1 MELTPQQKS
10 AVTSNSQFIAILAGA
25 GSGKTKTLTERI
37 CDLINNKN
45 IKPEEILALTFSSKA
60 AQEMKKRIHQNL
72 GEESKGIWVKTFH
85 SFGLE
90 ILKLNH
96 QNFEEK
102 SQRFE
107 IVDTATK
114 NRHIKSLIN
123 LHKLEAFPKDILSF
137 ISKIKNKIVNC
148 SSDFEAV
155 FDKYNQILRENN
167 LVDLDDLVWLAV
179 DIIKKNSNIQAHLH
193 KRFKHILIDEYQ
205 DINDIQNELVS
216 LILSPSASLCIV
228 GDDDQCIY
236 EWRGSKPQYIKEF
249 ASRNNVE
256 KIFLSDNFRSQE
268 RVVEL
273 ANKFIS
279 NNKDRLEKSM
289 IPRVEARSTPLFYM
303 LGGIEQ
309 EASFIANTIKKL
321 YEAEMHKYNDFA
333 ILIRSG
339 KQSEALTYALN
350 TSEIPYSFQK
360 EESGTEF
367 TMLLTVLY
375 SIMDYTFNNNISRA
389 INFPDTSLDNF
400 TYMDLRDDNGLNELS
415 ILDTLEHLFN
425 SNLTWEGCQ
434 KFRKRYE
441 YIKYLSQK
449 NKFEK
454 MKVTDI
460 LTELYGFY
468 DSEEVKTTE
477 FKNQL
482 QIVNS
487 VIKIAQEWE
496 KTTNDLSIRAFIDYL
511 VCAIENNEEL
521 DNSNSD
527 DAVNI
532 LTCHRAKGLEFPIV
546 IIPGVHVGSFP
557 NDYFIKSESDLEQER
572 RLFYVAMTRAVER
585 LIITCYEHP
594 YSAKGS
600 SIIKNGFI
608 AEIPEIVEW
617 TKNATRN
624 DKTSNDTVFQSNTV
638 PDDNYNEY
646 DCYDGYG
653 DLNPYDLDADDY
665 EAWMDSIE

>member
-1 MELTPQQKS
+1 MTLTTQQKQ
-10 AVTSNSQFIAILAGA
+10 AVESDSQFIAIIAGA

-72 GEESKGIWVKTFH
+72 GDNSKEIWVKTFH

-96 QNFEEK
+96 QNFEEEK
-102 SQRFE
+102 QRFE

-114 NRHIKSLIN
+114 NRYVKSLIN
-123 LHKLEAFPKDILSF
+123 LHKLEAFPKDILSV
-137 ISKIKNKIVNC
+137 ISKIKNKIIKC
-148 SSDFEAV
+148 SSEFEPV
-155 FDKYNQILRENN
+155 FDKYNQILRESN

-179 DIIKKNSNIQAHLH
+179 DIIKRNNDIKIYFH
-193 KRFKHILIDEYQ
+193 KRFKYILIDEYQ
-205 DINDIQNELVS
+205 DINDIQNEMVS
-216 LILSPSASLCIV
+216 LILSPKASLCIV

-249 ASRNNVE
+249 ASKTNVD

-268 RVVEL
+268 HVVEL

-279 NNKDRLEKSM
+279 NNKDRIKKSM
-289 IPRVEARSTPLFYM
+289 IPRIKARSTPLFYM
-303 LGGIEQ
+303 LGSIEQ
-309 EASFIANTIKKL
+309 EASFIADTIKKL
-321 YEAEMHKYNDFA
+321 YKSEVYKYNDFA

-360 EESGTEF
+360 EEPGTEF
-367 TMLLTVLY
+367 TMFLTVLY
-375 SIMDYTFNNNISRA
+375 SIMDYSFNNNISRA

-400 TYMDLRDDNGLNELS
+400 TYMDLKDDNGLNELS
-415 ILDTLEHLFN
+415 VLDSLEYLYN
-425 SNLTWEGCQ
+425 SELTWEGCE

-441 YIKYLSQK
+441 YIKFLSQK

-454 MKVTDI
+454 LKVSDTI
-460 LTELYGFY
+460 IKLYEFY
-468 DSEEVKTTE
+468 NSEEVKTQE
-477 FKNQL
+477 FKKQL

-521 DNSNSD
+521 DNSSSD

-532 LTCHRAKGLEFPIV
+532 MTCHRAKGLEFPIV

-557 NDYFIKSESDLEQER
+557 NDYFIKCESDLEQER
-572 RLFYVAMTRAVER
+572 RLFYVAVTRAIDR
-585 LIITCYEHP
+585 LIITCYKNP
-594 YSAKGS
+594 YISTTNPV
-600 SIIKNGFI
+600 IKNGFI

-617 TKNATRN
+617 TRNAATN
-624 DKTSNDTVFQSNTV
+624 DISVNNTV
-638 PDDNYNEY
+638 SPCPGSSDYPNSYNYEPDGWD
-646 DCYDGYG
+646 

-665 EAWMDSIE
+665 EAWMDSLE